1 MSPRQHRLEFFC
13 ELTRALSTWRP
24 TGATVKLVPSGARI
38 SFRPPRLRIEI
49 GTRPRATSL
58 HAQSERFFIGGKFQR
73 ELLVVASREC
83 CRRARSYVLHA
94 IGDSQITRLAGG
106 HCPLSRPQLWS
117 WNLDRFARCW
127 RWSRSRLWHCWVWDC
142 FRNIKGLRA
151 RLMCAHHAGSPA

>member
-1 MSPRQHRLEFFC
+1 M
-13 ELTRALSTWRP
+13 
-24 TGATVKLVPSGARI
+24 LVPSGARI

-49 GTRPRATSL
+49 GTRPRAEARW
-58 HAQSERFFIGGKFQR
+58 HAQSERIFIGGKFQR
-73 ELLVVASREC
+73 ELLVVASPER
-83 CRRARSYVLHA
+83 CRRARSYLLHA
-94 IGDSQITRLAGG
+94 IATARSHGLPEVIARYRDRT
-106 HCPLSRPQLWS
+106 LWS